1 VAKLLPF
8 LPLFDEPPD
17 ELPEDPQTAQSAE
30 LQPISPLAA
39 RTPDAEARAK
49 ALDIR
54 RSFIVEAPAG
64 SGKTGLLIQRF
75 LKLLTDDSVTSPEQ
89 VLAITFTLKATA
101 EMRDRVLAH
110 LEAARLNPD
119 AEELPKPSDFV
130 AQTRTLAH
138 AVLKRDRALGWDLL
152 DHPHRL
158 NLRTIDSVCAEI
170 ARTLPVLS
178 GSGGR
183 LTPAKD
189 AQPLYRDA
197 ARRTLLL
204 LGGSHADAAFDAA
217 LRDLLLH
224 RDGNLADCETL
235 LADMLSLR
243 DQWGTLIP
251 LTHPQLDDAWL
262 DANVLPRLQLA
273 LEQAVCAELT
283 VLVDSFPADS
293 LEDLAA
299 LAAEMAHSDGYN
311 GRPSPIAICKDRGR
325 SPASDADDLDHWRSL
340 IHLLVKPS
348 KPRGWRKGLARN
360 VVGFEIEKHHD
371 AQLKSLIARLSGA
384 PGLVDI
390 LCRIESLPDAKYP
403 AAQWAL
409 AKSLFRVL
417 GRALVELQLLFAE
430 RGECDF
436 TELSLLAQSALRTDA
451 GADDLAAALG
461 ARLQHLLVDEMQDTS
476 AGQYDLIQSL
486 TASWD
491 GYSQTVFLV
500 GDPRQSIY
508 LFRQARVERFLDTMR
523 TQRLGDL
530 PLIRLLLT
538 ANFRSQETLVEQF
551 NRDFS
556 LVFPDAALGGTNQ
569 SSALPYTS
577 AEPTVPASPY
587 AAGLTWHANPLGVSQ
602 TALPHGRTAAQIRQR
617 QARRDAR
624 EIRRL
629 ARHWLDKPLPAT
641 RKTTRDE
648 AGQAVPEPWRIAVL
662 VRSRNHLAEI
672 VAEFDTERFG
682 RIPYRAVEITPLNER
697 QEILDLTALTRAL
710 LHPADR
716 IAWLAILRAP
726 WCGLPLADLHILAG
740 TDDPTLKDLSIQRL
754 IAERGHL
761 LAEESC
767 LRLERLWT
775 VMSEATK
782 RRAHLSAAQ
791 LVERAWRSLGGE
803 AWLAE
808 DERINARRYFQLLD
822 EIEASG
828 GPIDPVL
835 LETRL
840 QRLYAEPSAI
850 PAGTPFVELLTIH
863 KAKGLEWDVVFVP
876 ALERSPGINRG
887 RLLTWSEVDIV
898 DESSGGA
905 APILLAPIAA
915 RGEEID
921 ALTAWIKG
929 IYREREAAERKR
941 LFYVASTRAR
951 EEVHLFAAPDLS
963 ASGEIKPR
971 WDSLLKAAWPA
982 AQPHFTP
989 TTAVGGERGL
999 DSETSAPP
1007 RPIVLDLAASVAPLT
1022 PNTPF
1027 VRANAESSEA
1037 AYPMLQ
1043 RLPLTFSA
1051 MDQFIAARADRLPY
1065 AEPEPFSDTAQ
1076 FTRPEGSFAAR
1087 IFGTAVHALLEIL
1100 TNRLAAGVAPN
1111 SLLAELQRWTPR
1123 ISAVLRAE
1131 GLPPAAVDQTAAR
1144 VRGALEAT
1152 LRDRNGLWLLS
1163 PHPNAA
1169 TEFAL
1174 TALDQTN
1181 SASTHL
1187 ASVRIDRIFHA
1198 GSEPHA
1204 PGDECLWIVDY
1215 KTSSHGPT
1223 GLDEFLAAE
1232 RATYAPQLETYA
1244 RILMQTGAN
1253 ARAEVRLALYYPALP
1268 RFLWWPFQPGE

>member
-1 VAKLLPF
+1 MLPF
-8 LPLFDEPPD
+8 LPLFDELPD
-17 ELPEDPQTAQSAE
+17 EPPGESPELAEALQSEAP
-30 LQPISPLAA
+30 LQPETPAIALP
-39 RTPDAEARAK
+39 PDAEARAR

-75 LKLLTDDSVTSPEQ
+75 LKLLSDESVTSPEQ

-110 LEAARLNPD
+110 LEAARIDLDDGNRP
-119 AEELPKPSDFV
+119 AATGFA
-130 AQTRTLAH
+130 AQTRALAR
-138 AVLKRDRALGWDLL
+138 AALERDRALGWDLL
-152 DHPHRL
+152 NHPHRL

-183 LTPAKD
+183 LTPATD
-189 AQPLYRDA
+189 AWPLYREA

-204 LGGSHADAAFDAA
+204 LGGSQANAAFDAA

-251 LTHPQLDDAWL
+251 LAHPQLDDAWL

-273 LEQAVCAELT
+273 LEQAVCAELS
-283 VLVDSFPADS
+283 VLVDAFPAEL

-311 GRPSPIAICKDRGR
+311 GRLSPIAICKGRDR
-325 SPASDADDLDHWRSL
+325 SPASDAEDLEHWRSL

-371 AQLKSLIARLSGA
+371 AQLKRLIARLSDT

-390 LCRIESLPDAKYP
+390 LCRIESLPPAQYP
-403 AAQWAL
+403 PGQWAL

-417 GRALVELQLLFAE
+417 SRALVELQLVFAE
-430 RGECDF
+430 RGQCDF
-436 TELSLLAQSALRTDA
+436 TELSLVAQSALRSDS
-451 GADDLAAALG
+451 GPDDLAAALG

-476 AGQYDLIQSL
+476 AGQYDLIESL

-491 GYSQTVFLV
+491 GYGQTVFLV

-508 LFRQARVERFLDTMR
+508 LFRQARVERFLATMR

-530 PLIRLLLT
+530 PLTRLRLT
-538 ANFRSQETLVEQF
+538 ANFRSQQTLVDQF

-556 LVFPDAALGGTNQ
+556 LVFPHGAE

-577 AEPTVPASPY
+577 AEATLPPSPY
-587 AAGLTWHANPLGVSQ
+587 ALGLTWHTNPLGVSQ
-602 TALPHGRTAAQIRQR
+602 TALPHGLTAAQIRQR

-624 EIRRL
+624 EIRRI
-629 ARHWLDKPLPAT
+629 AWLWLVKPLPAGRT
-641 RKTTRDE
+641 
-648 AGQAVPEPWRIAVL
+648 EPWRIAVL

-672 VAEFDTERFG
+672 VAEFENERLG

-716 IAWLAILRAP
+716 VAWLAILRAP
-726 WCGLPLADLHILAG
+726 WCGLPLADLHILTGA
-740 TDDPTLKDLSIQRL
+740 DDPARKDLSIQRL
-754 IAERGHL
+754 IAERGDL
-761 LAEESC
+761 LGEDSC
-767 LRLERLWT
+767 LRLQRLWT
-775 VMSEATK
+775 VMSEAAAK
-782 RRAHLSAAQ
+782 RAHLTTSQ
-791 LVERAWRSLGGE
+791 LVDRAWRSLGGD
-803 AWLAE
+803 AWLAG
-808 DERINARRYFQLLD
+808 DELINARRYFQLLD
-822 EIEASG
+822 EMDSSG
-828 GPIDPVL
+828 SPIDPTL
-835 LETRL
+835 LDSRL
-840 QRLYAEPSAI
+840 QRLYAEPNAI

-876 ALERSPGINRG
+876 ALDRSPGINRS
-887 RLLTWSEVDIV
+887 RLLTWSEIEVAGAPDTA
-898 DESSGGA
+898 DDATADDA

-915 RGEEID
+915 RGEEVD
-921 ALTAWIKG
+921 ALTRWLKG

-941 LFYVASTRAR
+941 LFYVSATRAR
-951 EEVHLFAAPDLS
+951 EEIHLFAAPDLS
-963 ASGEIKPR
+963 ASGTINPR

-982 AQPHFTP
+982 AQPHFAP
-989 TTAVGGERGL
+989 ANLIAQLGAPSQSPSGL
-999 DSETSAPP
+999 GPSGPQT
-1007 RPIVLDLAASVAPLT
+1007 LDLAASADSLPPLAPYVV
-1022 PNTPF
+1022 PP
-1027 VRANAESSEA
+1027 NAES
-1037 AYPMLQ
+1037 YPALH
-1043 RLPLTFSA
+1043 RLPVSYSTADRFA
-1051 MDQFIAARADRLPY
+1051 AARAQSLPC
-1065 AEPEPFSDTAQ
+1065 AEPEPLPGIAQ
-1076 FTRPEGSFAAR
+1076 FARPEGSLAAR
-1087 IFGTAVHALLEIL
+1087 IFGTAIHALLEIL
-1100 TNRLAAGVAPN
+1100 TNRLAAGVAPD
-1111 SLLAELQRWTPR
+1111 SLLAELPSWTPR

-1131 GLPPAAVDQTAAR
+1131 GLPPATLSQTAAR
-1144 VRGALEAT
+1144 VRAALEAT
-1152 LRDRNGLWLLS
+1152 LRDSNGLWLLS

-1174 TALDQTN
+1174 TAPEQTN
-1181 SASTHL
+1181 STSTQL
-1187 ASVRIDRIFHA
+1187 ASVRVDRLFHA
-1198 GSEPHA
+1198 GPEPHA
-1204 PGDECLWIVDY
+1204 PGDNCLWIVDY
-1215 KTSSHGPT
+1215 KTSSHGPA
-1223 GLDEFLAAE
+1223 GLDEFLATE
-1232 RATYAPQLETYA
+1232 RTTYAPQLETYA
-1244 RILMQTGAN
+1244 RILAQTAPV
-1253 ARAEVRLALYYPALP
+1253 REIRLALYYPTLC
-1268 RFLWWPFQPGE
+1268 RLLWWNPKPN